1 MAFDSLHLY
10 FTDATGTHTETYT
23 KRRVTKEP
31 TSRSSTGS
39 EMSTRATRAQSGME
53 TESETS
59 TALRATRAQSG
70 MEPEREMS
78 TALRATRAQSGM
90 EPEREMSTALRAT
103 RAQSSEYLY
112 SLASTG
118 RLT

>member
-39 EMSTRATRAQSGME
+39 EMSTERIATRATRAQSGME
-53 TESETS
+53 KERETS

-70 MEPEREMS
+70 MEPE
-78 TALRATRAQSGM
+78 GDVHC
-90 EPEREMSTALRAT
+90 
-103 RAQSSEYLY
+103 SESY
-112 SLASTG
+112 
-118 RLT
+118 

>member
-1 MAFDSLHLY
+1 
-10 FTDATGTHTETYT
+10 
-23 KRRVTKEP
+23 
-31 TSRSSTGS
+31 
-39 EMSTRATRAQSGME
+39 
-53 TESETS
+53 
-59 TALRATRAQSG
+59 
-70 MEPEREMS
+70 MS
-78 TALRATRAQSGM
+78 TALRATRAQSWM